1 LDKIRDVELSPVTRL
16 LRNHRIEALQWNSRF
31 FHEVKGEYFG
41 LFMRVK
47 MLQIQ
52 SFAVGLVCEEDVV
65 FA

>member
-1 LDKIRDVELSPVTRL
+1 
-16 LRNHRIEALQWNSRF
+16 
-31 FHEVKGEYFG
+31 

-52 SFAVGLVCEEDVV
+52 SFAVGLVCEEDLV